1 MHANSSTSWAGP
13 APAAAARFVPIV
25 TRAAETGRGP
35 PWLVRWV
42 RDRVGPSADARTVR
56 RLAGDLARLV
66 TPAGVAETLPDRP

>member
-1 MHANSSTSWAGP
+1 MHANSSNSWAGP
-13 APAAAARFVPIV
+13 APADARFVPIV

-42 RDRVGPSADARTVR
+42 RDGVGRSADPGTVR

-66 TPAGVAETLPDRP
+66 GPAGVAETIRDRA